1 MNTPE
6 GLNYVHIRTL
16 LAEMRKCRL
25 GLVQAPEQLR
35 FVYQSVIEALD
46 SDWEAENEVNII
58 IQKNVVLFFERLW
71 LIIFFNIFIFKLLLF
86 QLSQTLFFFIKFFYF
101 LYCNIIK

>member
-6 GLNYVHIRTL
+6 GLDYVHIRTL

-46 SDWEAENEVNII
+46 SDWEADNEVNNII
-58 IQKNVVLFFERLW
+58 INKNCILCYYLRDFG
-71 LIIFFNIFIFKLLLF
+71 
-86 QLSQTLFFFIKFFYF
+86 LSYF
-101 LYCNIIK
+101 LRYSLLNYCSFNYIYFFLHKCALFSIL

>member
-1 MNTPE
+1 MNSPE

-16 LAEMRKCRL
+16 LVEMRKCRL

-46 SDWEAENEVNII
+46 SNWEAENEVSPSYISNMKKKMFQII
-58 IQKNVVLFFERLW
+58 TFT
-71 LIIFFNIFIFKLLLF
+71 FN
-86 QLSQTLFFFIKFFYF
+86 Y
-101 LYCNIIK
+101 

>member
-1 MNTPE
+1 MNTPK

-16 LAEMRKCRL
+16 LVEMRKCRL

-46 SDWEAENEVNII
+46 SDWEADNEVNTPFII
-58 IQKNVVLFFERLW
+58 PFKTNMIDA
-71 LIIFFNIFIFKLLLF
+71 NIFNSSI
-86 QLSQTLFFFIKFFYF
+86 
-101 LYCNIIK
+101 

>member
-46 SDWEAENEVNII
+46 SDWEADNEVNII
-58 IQKNVVLFFERLW
+58 IQKKCILFFERLY
-71 LIIFFNIFIFKLLLF
+71 LIIYFNIFIFKLLLF
-86 QLSQTLFFFIKFFYF
+86 QLSQTLFF
-101 LYCNIIK
+101 LYYNIIK

>member
-46 SDWEAENEVNII
+46 SDWEADNEVNII
-58 IQKNVVLFFERLW
+58 IQKKFILFFERLY
-71 LIIFFNIFIFKLLLF
+71 LIIYFNIFIFKLLLF
-86 QLSQTLFFFIKFFYF
+86 QLSQTLFF
-101 LYCNIIK
+101 LYYNIIK

>member
-16 LAEMRKCRL
+16 LVEMRKFRL

-46 SDWEAENEVNII
+46 TDWEADNEVNIH
-58 IQKNVVLFFERLW
+58 
-71 LIIFFNIFIFKLLLF
+71 
-86 QLSQTLFFFIKFFYF
+86 FYF
-101 LYCNIIK
+101 VIKNKYIFVFKSL

>member
-16 LAEMRKCRL
+16 LVEMRKYRS

-46 SDWEAENEVNII
+46 TDWEADNEV
-58 IQKNVVLFFERLW
+58 K
-71 LIIFFNIFIFKLLLF
+71 
-86 QLSQTLFFFIKFFYF
+86 
-101 LYCNIIK
+101 IIKN

>member
-16 LAEMRKCRL
+16 LVEMRQCRM

-35 FVYQSVIEALD
+35 FVYTSVLEALD
-46 SDWEAENEVNII
+46 SNWEAENEVIYYSFSI
-58 IQKNVVLFFERLW
+58 
-71 LIIFFNIFIFKLLLF
+71 LI
-86 QLSQTLFFFIKFFYF
+86 
-101 LYCNIIK
+101 

>member
-35 FVYQSVIEALD
+35 FVYQCIIEALD
-46 SDWEAENEVNII
+46 SNWEAENEVNA
-58 IQKNVVLFFERLW
+58 
-71 LIIFFNIFIFKLLLF
+71 
-86 QLSQTLFFFIKFFYF
+86 Y
-101 LYCNIIK
+101 

>member
-1 MNTPE
+1 MNTSE

-16 LAEMRKCRL
+16 LAEMRQCRL

-46 SDWEAENEVNII
+46 TDWEANNEVNININIKI
-58 IQKNVVLFFERLW
+58 ILC
-71 LIIFFNIFIFKLLLF
+71 
-86 QLSQTLFFFIKFFYF
+86 Y
-101 LYCNIIK
+101 

>member
-16 LAEMRKCRL
+16 LAEMRKCRV
-25 GLVQAPEQLR
+25 GLVQTSEQLR

-46 SDWEAENEVNII
+46 TDWEADNEVNTYINIISNNFNMLLII
-58 IQKNVVLFFERLW
+58 IIETN
-71 LIIFFNIFIFKLLLF
+71 
-86 QLSQTLFFFIKFFYF
+86 Y
-101 LYCNIIK
+101 LY